1 MTEPSKDKLRIIFRG
16 GGQRKFLEEV
26 GKKLTLKEMA
36 HICACSPRTVYD
48 WRREKFAMSNEC
60 AQILSRHAGIPIPA
74 TVITRNRYAHT
85 RAAGQKGAQAV
96 QAKYGRV
103 PVDEARR
110 KRAWRTW
117 WQSEGKSAAN
127 ALLQPR
133 PIRRPKRNLE
143 LAEFIGIVMGDGGI
157 SDYQAVVTLH
167 DTTDLEY
174 GTFVVRL
181 AEKLFGV
188 RPSVY
193 HHAKYAAN
201 NIVISRRELVRFLH
215 RTGLPIGNKVRQQF
229 DIPGWIKKSKKLSVA
244 CVRGLVD
251 TDGCVIV
258 HRYRVRAKL
267 YRYKKLSFTSR
278 SRPLQQSVAEILTDL
293 GMHVRIAGYDVRLDS
308 IADMQK
314 YFALIGTHNPKHLK
328 RYRM

>member
-1 MTEPSKDKLRIIFRG
+1 MAEPSKDKLRIIFRG
-16 GGQRKFLEEV
+16 GGQRKFLTDV
-26 GKKLTLKEMA
+26 GKKLTLKEMSR
-36 HICACSPRTVYD
+36 ICACSPRTMFD
-48 WRREKFAMSNEC
+48 WRREKFAMQNDC
-60 AQILSRHAGIPIPA
+60 VQILSRRAEIPVPT
-74 TVITRNRYAHT
+74 TVRTRNRYAHI
-85 RAAGQKGAQAV
+85 RAAGLKGAQAV

-110 KRAWRTW
+110 KRAWRMW

-127 ALLQPR
+127 PLLQPR
-133 PIRRPKRNLE
+133 PIRRPKRNVE
-143 LAEFIGIVMGDGGI
+143 LAEFVGIVMGDGGI
-157 SDYQAVVTLH
+157 SNYQVVVTLH
-167 DTTDLEY
+167 DTTDFEY
-174 GTFVVRL
+174 GTFVLHL

-229 DIPGWIKKSKKLSVA
+229 DIPGWIKRSKKLSVA

-251 TDGCVIV
+251 TDGCVII
-258 HRYRVRAKL
+258 HRYRVRGQL

-278 SRPLQQSVAEILTDL
+278 SHPLQQSVAKILVDL
-293 GMHVRIAGYDVRLDS
+293 GMRARIAGYDVRLDS
-308 IADMQK
+308 ITDMQK
-314 YFALIGTHNPKHLK
+314 YFSLVGTHNPKHLK
-328 RYRM
+328 RYLN

>member
-1 MTEPSKDKLRIIFRG
+1 MAELSKDELRIIFRS
-16 GGQRKFLEEV
+16 GGQQKFLRAVE
-26 GKKLTLKEMA
+26 KKLTLKEMA
-36 HICACSPRTVYD
+36 RICACSPRTLYD
-48 WRREKFAMSNEC
+48 WRREKFAMRNDC
-60 AQILSRHAGIPIPA
+60 ARLLSKRANISVPI
-74 TVITRNRYAHT
+74 TVSTRNRYAHT
-85 RAAGQKGAQAV
+85 RTAGRKGAQAV

-110 KRAWRTW
+110 RRAWQTW

-127 ALLQPR
+127 PLLQPR
-133 PIRRPKRNLE
+133 PIRRPKRNVE
-143 LAEFIGIVMGDGGI
+143 LAEFVGIVMGDGGI
-157 SDYQAVVTLH
+157 SSYQVVVTLH

-201 NIVISRRELVRFLH
+201 NIVISRRELVQFLH

-258 HRYRVRAKL
+258 HRYRVRGKL
-267 YRYKKLSFTSR
+267 YQYKKLSFTSR
-278 SRPLQQSVAEILTDL
+278 SSPLQQSVAKILTDL
-293 GMHVRIAGYDVRLDS
+293 GMRARIAGYDVRLDS
-308 IADMQK
+308 VADMQK
-314 YFALIGTHNPKHLK
+314 YFALVGAHNPKHLK
-328 RYRM
+328 RYRI